1 MRLQV
6 VILLTACA
14 FLSTA
19 APLLSQEAIQGFDTI
34 TLGITPAALE
44 SLLDGSESFD
54 YQKQEVSL
62 IPNNEQTLIT
72 VPGSNYIST
81 GLFQFS
87 DDRLIAITL
96 HLDSKK
102 VGYYTLF
109 SNLAEKYGQTD
120 TFTPQRVTWE
130 DGPVTLSLERPAI
143 IKYLDSAFFD
153 SELATLQERQI
164 TEETQREIFL
174 QKF

>member
-6 VILLTACA
+6 VILSTVCA
-14 FLSTA
+14 FLCTA
-19 APLLSQEAIQGFDTI
+19 PPLFAQEAIQGFDTI
-34 TLGITPAALE
+34 TLGINSATLE
-44 SLLDGSESFD
+44 SLLDGSELFE

-96 HLDSKK
+96 HLNSKQ

-109 SNLAEKYGQTD
+109 SNLTEKYGQTD

-143 IKYLDSAFFD
+143 IKYLDSSFFD
-153 SELATLQERQI
+153 SELTALQEQKI